1 MALFTS
7 EYPFKVDRKGR
18 ISVPADYRTVLSQET
33 YPGIVLIPVRGQ
45 LALDGFG
52 NGRLEELAEALDDP
66 EIYEDEDELEQA
78 KQLFAEARRL
88 PFDGDGRIVLPEEVR
103 AHAQIDEKA
112 IYVGGGSTFRL
123 WNPEAYEAHKAK
135 LNAQA
140 TAKGQSIR
148 LRLAPKKKKK
158 QAEG

>member
-1 MALFTS
+1 MAVFTA

-66 EIYEDEDELEQA
+66 EIYDDDEELEQA

-103 AHAQIDEKA
+103 RHAAIDDKA

-123 WNPEAYEAHKAK
+123 WNPDSYEAYKAK
-135 LNAQA
+135 LVEQA
-140 TAKGQSIR
+140 TGKGPSIR
-148 LRLAPKKKKK
+148 LRLAPKKKKR
-158 QAEG
+158 AEG

>member
-18 ISVPADYRTVLSQET
+18 ISVPADYRTVLSQES
-33 YPGIVLIPVRGQ
+33 YPGIVLIPARGA

-52 NGRLEELAEALDDP
+52 NGRLEDLAEALDDP
-66 EIYEDEDELEQA
+66 EIYDDDEELEQA

-88 PFDGDGRIVLPEEVR
+88 PFDGDGRIVLPPEIR
-103 AHAQIDEKA
+103 DHAQIQDKA

-123 WNPEAYEAHKAK
+123 WNTDAYAAYKAK
-135 LNAQA
+135 LNENA

-148 LRLAPKKKKK
+148 LRLAPKKKKRT
-158 QAEG
+158 EG

>member
-18 ISVPADYRTVLSQET
+18 ISVPADYRTVLSQES
-33 YPGIVLIPVRGQ
+33 YPGIVLIPVRGA

-52 NGRLEELAEALDDP
+52 SGRLESLSEALDDP
-66 EIYEDEDELEQA
+66 DIYDDEEELEQA

-88 PFDGDGRIVLPEEVR
+88 PFDGDGRIVLPEEIR
-103 AHAQIDEKA
+103 NHAEIDGTA

-123 WNPEAYEAHKAK
+123 WNPDAYAAHKAK
-135 LNAQA
+135 LNQSA

-148 LRLAPKKKKK
+148 LRLAPKKKKRV
-158 QAEG
+158 EG

>member
-18 ISVPADYRTVLSQET
+18 ISVPADFRTVLSQES
-33 YPGIVLIPVRGQ
+33 YPGIVLIPVRGE

-52 NGRLEELAEALDDP
+52 NGRLESLAEALDDP
-66 EIYEDEDELEQA
+66 EIYDDEDELEQA
-78 KQLFAEARRL
+78 QQLFAEARRL

-103 AHAQIDEKA
+103 AHAGITDKA
-112 IYVGGGSTFRL
+112 IYVGRGSTFRL
-123 WNPEAYEAHKAK
+123 WNPDAYGAYKSK
-135 LNAQA
+135 LNEKA

-148 LRLAPKKKKK
+148 LRLAPKKKR
-158 QAEG
+158 AEG